1 MWNNDK
7 PPPSHHHFNRW
18 YVYHSQSWLVKM
30 AWCFPL
36 FFPQKTVFMGTKN
49 QETMVNWV
57 NSENIY
63 ICIAPW
69 LFNVANWRITTL
81 NRQIIKKT
89 SINGPF
95 SMAILNNHRV
105 CIYIYMYV
113 YWLVVWNFF
122 LCFHVLG
129 RTIPTD
135 ELIFFRGIEAT
146 NQISK

>member
-105 CIYIYMYV
+105 CIYIYMYTGWWFGTFFCV
-113 YWLVVWNFF
+113 SMYWEEQSQLTNSYFSEG
-122 LCFHVLG
+122 LKP
-129 RTIPTD
+129 PT
-135 ELIFFRGIEAT
+135 R
-146 NQISK
+146 